1 MHVLGSPHAF
11 LHCIFFSCIHSHS
24 LVFGLVSLLGLL
36 SLVGSCYLTSVLIHG
51 LVSDLLS
58 PLCTVSIPVV
68 GLVLLSKTSK
78 SVASTPGSQ

>member
-58 PLCTVSIPVV
+58 PPLHCVHSSSGVSVTVEDI
-68 GLVLLSKTSK
+68 
-78 SVASTPGSQ
+78 